1 MTQPWTLGFI
11 GAGVMAETMIAG
23 LLAEGFEP
31 ARIIASHRRAD
42 RVEELAKHGITASL
56 DNRAA
61 AAADVIVIAV
71 KPQTLLP
78 VLAGIE
84 GALRPDALVLSIV
97 AGARISVL
105 RRALKH
111 ERVVRCMPN
120 LPCRIRHGMT
130 VWCAGA
136 PAAASPATSPTATL
150 AATPA
155 ALSFDDRMRI
165 RSVLGVMGKEIEVD
179 DEGHVD
185 RATAVNGTG
194 PAIVAHFVKA
204 FLEAAAFIGEPR
216 GVARETVLETLA
228 GTVEMIRRSDGHV
241 AELIDEVT
249 SPGGTTSRALQVL
262 KNGRFSAVLTEAV
275 DAAYQRTREM
285 GDQLEKS
292 TGG

>member
-1 MTQPWTLGFI
+1 
-11 GAGVMAETMIAG
+11 MITG
-23 LLAEGFEP
+23 LLAEGFAP

-42 RVEELAKHGITASL
+42 RVEELAKHGITASV
-56 DNRAA
+56 DNAVAA
-61 AAADVIVIAV
+61 RADVVVIAV

-78 VLAGIE
+78 VLAGIA
-84 GALRPDALVLSIV
+84 GSVQSDALVLSIV
-97 AGARISVL
+97 AGARISVI
-105 RRALKH
+105 RRALRH
-111 ERVVRCMPN
+111 DRVVRCMPN
-120 LPCRIRHGMT
+120 LPCRIRQGMT
-130 VWCAGA
+130 VWCAGGG
-136 PAAASPATSPTATL
+136 AS
-150 AATPA
+150 
-155 ALSFDDRMRI
+155 ALSFDDRMRV
-165 RSVLGVMGKEIEVD
+165 RAVLGVMGKEIEVEE
-179 DEGHVD
+179 EGHVD

-216 GVARETVLETLA
+216 NVARETVLETLA

-275 DAAYQRTREM
+275 DAAYQRTREL
-285 GDQLEKS
+285 GDQLEKT